1 MKEKGLLIGLLAG
14 IAYGM
19 YRFATWEPA
28 SPIEDVLRNLC
39 MPTAMALLAIR
50 VILGWSH
57 PQQ

>member
-39 MPTAMALLAIR
+39 MPTAMAL
-50 VILGWSH
+50 
-57 PQQ
+57 